1 MKTADRLVVPRA
13 VAPGVRRLREGL
25 KIARGTLSSS
35 IICYKNTSSCILV
48 SMARREFPSGC
59 DSGTVLRLAR
69 SRSGTALTLRQLQ
82 YWDRTGLLSARTRQ
96 ARGKRFYSFEDVLRL
111 RVIVHL
117 LESRLPTQRVR
128 AAIENISRAAE
139 RVGRPWQTLRVVT
152 DGNSVF
158 VLDGD
163 LALDAL
169 RNQLV
174 SVVLLGDLTTQT
186 RKVFARVAAGRHAA

>member
-1 MKTADRLVVPRA
+1 MV
-13 VAPGVRRLREGL
+13 G
-25 KIARGTLSSS
+25 
-35 IICYKNTSSCILV
+35 
-48 SMARREFPSGC
+48 REFPSGC

-111 RVIVHL
+111 RIIVHL

-174 SVVLLGDLTTQT
+174 SVVLLGDLTAQT